1 LGTVLINQFRSAIT
15 SSLTARGLP
24 HAVASA
30 QASKIAQL
38 QGGNGNVAAI
48 PAFIR
53 ADFAVATPGRLLPPP
68 GDLPP
73 DQWMGPA
80 ASRVRHQPLRAA
92 HRTGPLTLR

>member
-38 QGGNGNVAAI
+38 QGG
-48 PAFIR
+48 
-53 ADFAVATPGRLLPPP
+53 
-68 GDLPP
+68 
-73 DQWMGPA
+73 
-80 ASRVRHQPLRAA
+80 
-92 HRTGPLTLR
+92 